1 MNHICRG
8 KKTNL
13 GAVEYKEAVAAV
25 VDLSRPPEISQPNQ
39 VLKRERGT
47 YSQYS
52 GEDCVKIGKFA
63 SKNGNKKTLKRFAK
77 EFPNLKESTVCTFKK
92 SKSKSKS
99 TFCPNK
105 RRKHPAAYVP
115 CNAKTWMTTIALR
128 AGQQTGRLFTKPQS
142 KRWLSEWQCHFSSCK
157 STN

>member
-13 GAVEYKEAVAAV
+13 GAVEYKEAAAAV

-52 GEDCVKIGKFA
+52 GEDCVKIRKFA

-77 EFPNLKESTVCTFKK
+77 EFPNLKESSVYLQKVI
-92 SKSKSKS
+92 SKS

-105 RRKHPAAYVP
+105 RRKRPAAYVP

-142 KRWLSEWQCHFSSCK
+142 KRWRSEWQRHFSSCK

>member
-13 GAVEYKEAVAAV
+13 GAVEYKEAAAAV

-92 SKSKSKS
+92 SFRNQLSAQTREGNVQPLMSLA
-99 TFCPNK
+99 TQ
-105 RRKHPAAYVP
+105 KH
-115 CNAKTWMTTIALR
+115 
-128 AGQQTGRLFTKPQS
+128 G
-142 KRWLSEWQCHFSSCK
+142 
-157 STN
+157 

>member
-52 GEDCVKIGKFA
+52 REDCIKIGKFA

-92 SKSKSKS
+92 SFRNQLSAQTREGNVQPLMSLAMQ
-99 TFCPNK
+99 
-105 RRKHPAAYVP
+105 KH
-115 CNAKTWMTTIALR
+115 
-128 AGQQTGRLFTKPQS
+128 G
-142 KRWLSEWQCHFSSCK
+142 
-157 STN
+157 